1 MATSFPNQRNQE
13 EEDEV
18 KTSSDN
24 TWKWVAIGS
33 ICVLVVIIIIGILV
47 FYFGFKEE
55 EAWGGMTKE
64 YMGQVKGAQNILD
77 GFGVKLS
84 KLSQERSNCYNNV
97 LLANYPI
104 TPCPA
109 PEKPS
114 SSSTYGGYRPFGFG
128 FPPYQNPTKK

>member
-1 MATSFPNQRNQE
+1 MATSFPNKRNQQE
-13 EEDEV
+13 DEDEV
-18 KTSSDN
+18 ATSSDN

-55 EAWGGMTKE
+55 EAWEGMTKQF
-64 YMGQVKGAQNILD
+64 MGQVQGAQQTLD
-77 GFGVKLS
+77 KFGFKLNKLS
-84 KLSQERSNCYNNV
+84 KERSNCYNNV

-109 PEKPS
+109 PEKS
-114 SSSTYGGYRPFGFG
+114 SSPTYRPFTFG
-128 FPPYQNPTKK
+128 MNQNQKK